1 MQRLAGQLI
10 AVEGID
16 QAGKWTVCERLV
28 RELRQA
34 GVRAELTGFPDY
46 TTPLGEEIRRFLASE
61 RSYPAQG
68 RQLLFAA
75 NRWEREPDLRA
86 WLAAGR
92 AVVLDRYVASGIAY
106 GAAQGLDIE
115 WMTWV
120 ERGLPVPDLTLL
132 LDITPDV
139 SLARKSAARDA
150 YEERVDLLAR
160 ARQAYLE
167 LARSPTWRTIDAT
180 GDREAVWA
188 AVLDVVRAYAAGL
201 G

>member
-1 MQRLAGQLI
+1 VHRLAGQLI

-46 TTPLGEEIRRFLASE
+46 TTPLGEEIRRFLAGE

-86 WLAAGR
+86 WLVARR

-115 WMTWV
+115 WMTSV
-120 ERGLPVPDLTLL
+120 ERGLPVPDLTVL

-139 SLARKSAARDA
+139 SLARKSVARDA

-160 ARQAYLE
+160 ARRAYLE
-167 LARSPTWRTIDAT
+167 LARAPTWRTIDAT
-180 GDREAVWA
+180 GDRESVWT